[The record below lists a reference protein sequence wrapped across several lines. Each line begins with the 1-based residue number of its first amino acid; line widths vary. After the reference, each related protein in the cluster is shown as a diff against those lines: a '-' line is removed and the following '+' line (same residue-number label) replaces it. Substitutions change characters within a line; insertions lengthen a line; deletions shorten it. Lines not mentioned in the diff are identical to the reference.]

1 MAAARR
7 RRGNLRRQSQSATLD
22 KGMIDQSEFRWLRRH
37 TVVAPFG
44 IFAVTLALA
53 WWERVLPWPSVGP
66 AETAELVD
74 LAAIIYGMIA
84 VLSERGVRVMFW
96 ALDQRRQWRE
106 RWRQEARAEGREQE
120 RAAMKA
126 HLERVAREKGI
137 DLDEL
142 LPRDKE

>member
-1 MAAARR
+1 
-7 RRGNLRRQSQSATLD
+7 
-22 KGMIDQSEFRWLRRH
+22 MIEQSEFRWLRRH

-66 AETAELVD
+66 AGTAELVD

-106 RWRQEARAEGREQE
+106 RWRQEARAEA
-120 RAAMKA
+120 RAEMKA

>member
-1 MAAARR
+1 
-7 RRGNLRRQSQSATLD
+7 
-22 KGMIDQSEFRWLRRH
+22 MIDQSEFRWLRRH

-106 RWRQEARAEGREQE
+106 RWRQEARAEGRATGLAEGREQG
-120 RAAMKA
+120 RAEMKA

>member
-1 MAAARR
+1 M
-7 RRGNLRRQSQSATLD
+7 
-22 KGMIDQSEFRWLRRH
+22 
-37 TVVAPFG
+37 
-44 IFAVTLALA
+44 
-53 WWERVLPWPSVGP
+53 GP
-66 AETAELVD
+66 AGAAELVD

-106 RWRQEARAEGREQE
+106 RWRQEARAEGREQG
-120 RAAMKA
+120 RAEGRAEMKA

>member
-1 MAAARR
+1 M
-7 RRGNLRRQSQSATLD
+7 
-22 KGMIDQSEFRWLRRH
+22 
-37 TVVAPFG
+37 
-44 IFAVTLALA
+44 
-53 WWERVLPWPSVGP
+53 PWPSVGP
-66 AETAELVD
+66 AGTAELVD

-106 RWRQEARAEGREQE
+106 RWRQEARAEGREQG
-120 RAAMKA
+120 RAEMKA

>member
-1 MAAARR
+1 
-7 RRGNLRRQSQSATLD
+7 
-22 KGMIDQSEFRWLRRH
+22 MIDQSEFRWLRRH
-37 TVVAPFG
+37 TLAVPFG
-44 IFAVTLALA
+44 IFAVTMALA
-53 WWERVLPWPSVGP
+53 WWEQALPWPRVGP
-66 AETAELVD
+66 SAAAELVD
-74 LAAIIYGMIA
+74 LAAIIYGMLA
-84 VLSERGVRVMFW
+84 VLFERGVRVMFW

-106 RWRQEARAEGREQE
+106 RWRQEALSEGVAIGVAEGRADGVAEGRAKE